1 MMIFCH
7 HIEDTVNDLVKA
19 EAIAA
24 NKGLGDWPKLSR
36 YERTKD
42 YLYLRYDRWKSKR
55 AASTADDDMG
65 NGEPLVNEA
74 QSNETWPTRWRNKI
88 NSIFRRKL

>member
-42 YLYLRYDRWKSKR
+42 YLYLRYDCWKSKR
-55 AASTADDDMG
+55 AASKANDDVG
-65 NGEPLVNEA
+65 NDDPHVNKA
-74 QSNETWPTRWRNKI
+74 QSNKTWPTRWRNKI